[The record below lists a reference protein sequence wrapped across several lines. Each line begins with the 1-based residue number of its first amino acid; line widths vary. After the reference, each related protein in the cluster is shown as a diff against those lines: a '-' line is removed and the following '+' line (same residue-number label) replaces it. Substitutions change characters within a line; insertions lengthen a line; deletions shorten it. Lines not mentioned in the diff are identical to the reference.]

1 MTPSPGHSIAPVLVR
16 VLEEDSSLGH
26 TLSGEDLRAAR
37 RYAVASAHTLERGIY
52 RPQALFAGDGL
63 LGLLVLDG
71 LMVRQ
76 VAVAE
81 RRCGE
86 LVSQGALLRPWDHFG
101 EHAPMPFEVRW
112 RVIETARI
120 ALLDQRFVA
129 VVARWPSLVY
139 SLVERSIERAHML
152 AFNVAI
158 HCLHH
163 VDVRLLVL
171 MWHLADRFGKVTPE
185 GTVVP
190 VALTHRDLAEL
201 VGAQRPS
208 VSLALGELAQREQ
221 LKRRKDRSWVLL
233 GDPPR
238 ELRDVQ
244 RRRARAA
251 TVRD

>member
-1 MTPSPGHSIAPVLVR
+1 MAPSRAPTTTPELAH
-16 VLEEDSSLGH
+16 VLEEDASLAH
-26 TLSGEDLRAAR
+26 TLSGKDLRAAR
-37 RYAVASAHTLERGIY
+37 RYAVANVHTLKRGIY

-86 LVSQGALLRPWDHFG
+86 LISQGALLRPWDHFG

-112 RVIETARI
+112 RVIETARF
-120 ALLDQRFVA
+120 AVLDQRFVA
-129 VVARWPSLVY
+129 VVARWPSLIT
-139 SLVERSIERAHML
+139 SLIERSIERAHML

-163 VDVRLLVL
+163 VGVRLLVL
-171 MWHLADRFGKVTPE
+171 MWHLADRFGKVMPE

-208 VSLALGELAQREQ
+208 VSLALGELEQHEQ
-221 LKRRKDRSWVLL
+221 LKRRKDRSWLLL
-233 GDPPR
+233 GDPPQ
-238 ELRDVQ
+238 ELRDV
-244 RRRARAA
+244 RRRTRAVARP
-251 TVRD
+251 D